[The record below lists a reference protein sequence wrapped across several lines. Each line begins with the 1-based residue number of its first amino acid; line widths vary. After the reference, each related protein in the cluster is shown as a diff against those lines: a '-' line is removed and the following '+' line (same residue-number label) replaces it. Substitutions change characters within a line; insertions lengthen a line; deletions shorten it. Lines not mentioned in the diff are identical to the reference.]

1 MARKTSRGKSRD
13 RVEAIED
20 DVLTVEEALW
30 LPDLATARSAPRE
43 TYAQKM
49 QRLVEER
56 RTKKVSGKKKS
67 LKRAKKRSAKK
78 KTAKRKAVKK
88 SARAKTKER
97 VARKAAK
104 R

>member
-30 LPDLATARSAPRE
+30 LPNLATTRSAPRE

-49 QRLVEER
+49 QRLLEER
-56 RTKKVSGKKKS
+56 QTKKVPGKKKS

-78 KTAKRKAVKK
+78 KTAKRKAAKK
-88 SARAKTKER
+88 SARAKSKKR